1 MPAIDPA
8 SRVQDGFVH
17 NRNLLSRIRLK
28 IGPDALAL
36 PLALG
41 LAAPAAAFDVPRLPW
56 APAQATCARLP
67 LPPVIDGLPDEDAW
81 EPAAWSAPFADIR
94 GPLADP
100 PRHLTRVRLG
110 WDADYMYV
118 GARLDEPHVWGT
130 LVERDA
136 VIYHDNDFEVFIDP
150 DGDNH
155 LYGEL
160 EINALGTVWD
170 LLLAR
175 PYRDGGPA
183 IDAWDIPG
191 LRTAVHVDGTLND
204 AGDVDRGWSVEIAIP
219 WRALAPLAA
228 GRACPPLP
236 GDAWRVNFSRV
247 QWRAQVVDG
256 AYRKVLDEA
265 TGRPLPEDNWV
276 WSPQGLVA
284 MHCPEMWGEV
294 VFDDGAGR
302 RVADSPDHAR
312 HRLGALLMPLY
323 YRQQAHREARGRY
336 AGDLAAL
343 DLSADELPGW
353 PGDRDGRD
361 WPAPLPAQWRLEM
374 EAGDDW
380 FRAALVTPLGTAR
393 VDHAGQLGFTSPA
406 GGAR

>member
-1 MPAIDPA
+1 MQACILFGTNQLKR
-8 SRVQDGFVH
+8 SW
-17 NRNLLSRIRLK
+17 RL
-28 IGPDALAL
+28 IVPALAM
-36 PLALG
+36 G
-41 LAAPAAAFDVPRLPW
+41 LAVPAAAGEVPLLLWNPETAACAFLS
-56 APAQATCARLP
+56 APPT
-67 LPPVIDGLPDEDAW
+67 IDGRPDETAWDA
-81 EPAAWSAPFADIR
+81 AAWSGPFTDIR
-94 GPLADP
+94 GSLADP

-191 LRTAVHVDGTLND
+191 LRTAVAVDGTLND
-204 AGDVDRGWSVEIAIP
+204 ARDTDRGWTVEIAIP
-219 WRALAPLAA
+219 WRALAPLAG
-228 GRACPPLP
+228 GRACPPRP
-236 GDAWRVNFSRV
+236 GDVWRLNFSRV
-247 QWRAQVVDG
+247 QWRTRVIDG
-256 AYRKVLDEA
+256 VYRKLEDEA

-276 WSPQGLVA
+276 WSPQGLIA

-294 VFDDGAGR
+294 VFDDGQGRAVAGG
-302 RVADSPDHAR
+302 ADHLR

-323 YRQQAHREARGRY
+323 YRQQAHREARGAC

-343 DLSADELPGW
+343 GLAAGERPGW
-353 PGDRDGRD
+353 PGDRGGSD
-361 WPAPLPAQWRLEM
+361 WSTPLPAGWTLGM
-374 EAGDDW
+374 AGGDDW
-380 FRAALVTPLGTAR
+380 FRARLATPQGAATIDQSGR
-393 VDHAGQLGFTSPA
+393 LGFEEPA
-406 GGAR
+406 EVER